1 MFLSLL
7 LLPVERTHATEPLT
21 TPNNFNFKTDIRPIL
36 SNRCFACHG
45 PDESKVESGLRLN
58 EFESATSPA
67 DSGLRA
73 LVPGKVSESE
83 LIRRIVSNDESERM
97 PPPHFSAKLTDRE
110 AELFKTWVASGA
122 KYSKHW
128 SFDQI
133 QTPRVESLVPVD
145 SFLTWQNSP
154 IDLLVLKKL
163 RELSWQPTQVA
174 DRGTLLRRITL
185 DLTGLPPTLEQQSA
199 FNDKSSSQSYEQL
212 VDELLSSPALGEH
225 WGRKWLDLARYADSA
240 GYADDPQRTIWAYR
254 DWVIQ
259 AINGGMP
266 FDQFTIEQL
275 AGDLLPNPTDE
286 QLVATAFHRNTL
298 TNNEGGTNDEE
309 FRNVAIVDRVN
320 TTMAVWMGVTMAC
333 AQCHTHK
340 FDPITQTEYF
350 QVFAILNQTKDAD
363 RTDESP
369 TLKWFTQEQRR
380 DQEKTQKE
388 LSEIELALIAPDE
401 TLNPEQQTWAA
412 ELRTPIHWQ
421 TIKPESANAKSKSP
435 ISFQDNGIIKV
446 DAIADSDTFTI
457 ELPFPGSVAVDSLSG
472 LQLRSIPD
480 AALPNGGAAI
490 GDGNFVLTNLAA
502 TFEIQPSIQI
512 PLLDANADYAQ
523 EGFSPSNAIDG
534 DAKSGWAVGGSVN
547 QPHQLNV
554 SFRMGKLKDLT
565 VANKLTGAVSI
576 RLTLKFESSYRR
588 AVLASFSIGL
598 TTDVRAERII
608 GLPTNIAKI
617 LSLEPDALS
626 DSDKDTLHSYYVS
639 TIALSRQAL
648 RDRRDSLRKIISDIK
663 PTTTVPIL
671 SELPTDQQRQTHI
684 QIRGNY
690 KVQGDLVSPDVPKAF
705 HPWQHTKLDVPPKM
719 NRLEFARWLMQPDNP
734 LTARVIANR
743 YWETFF
749 GVGIVRTSEEF
760 GSQGD
765 LPSNPEL
772 LDHLASE
779 LIRNGWDT
787 KRFIRNIVTST
798 AYRQRSSVS
807 PQRFEEDPDNV
818 YVSRGPRFRVTA
830 EQVRDMALASAGLLS
845 QRLYGPPARPP
856 QPSLGLT
863 AAFGSKTDWE
873 TSKGEERFRRGIYT
887 LWRRSNPYPSMATFD
902 APNREVCVLKRDRT
916 NTPLQALV
924 TLNDPVYV
932 EAAQGLARRIVVYDL
947 PTGSLEER
955 LERVFQLA
963 LSRHPNPRES
973 EALTKLYHESRN
985 ELSSD
990 NDRAIKLATEP
1001 IGPLPANADPIELAT
1016 WTTICNVIL
1025 NLDEFLMTP

>member
-1 MFLSLL
+1 
-7 LLPVERTHATEPLT
+7 
-21 TPNNFNFKTDIRPIL
+21 
-36 SNRCFACHG
+36 
-45 PDESKVESGLRLN
+45 
-58 EFESATSPA
+58 
-67 DSGLRA
+67 
-73 LVPGKVSESE
+73 
-83 LIRRIVSNDESERM
+83 
-97 PPPHFSAKLTDRE
+97 
-110 AELFKTWVASGA
+110 
-122 KYSKHW
+122 
-128 SFDQI
+128 
-133 QTPRVESLVPVD
+133 
-145 SFLTWQNSP
+145 
-154 IDLLVLKKL
+154 
-163 RELSWQPTQVA
+163 
-174 DRGTLLRRITL
+174 
-185 DLTGLPPTLEQQSA
+185 
-199 FNDKSSSQSYEQL
+199 
-212 VDELLSSPALGEH
+212 
-225 WGRKWLDLARYADSA
+225 
-240 GYADDPQRTIWAYR
+240 
-254 DWVIQ
+254 
-259 AINGGMP
+259 
-266 FDQFTIEQL
+266 
-275 AGDLLPNPTDE
+275 
-286 QLVATAFHRNTL
+286 
-298 TNNEGGTNDEE
+298 
-309 FRNVAIVDRVN
+309 
-320 TTMAVWMGVTMAC
+320 
-333 AQCHTHK
+333 
-340 FDPITQTEYF
+340 
-350 QVFAILNQTKDAD
+350 
-363 RTDESP
+363 
-369 TLKWFTQEQRR
+369 
-380 DQEKTQKE
+380 
-388 LSEIELALIAPDE
+388 
-401 TLNPEQQTWAA
+401 
-412 ELRTPIHWQ
+412 
-421 TIKPESANAKSKSP
+421 
-435 ISFQDNGIIKV
+435 
-446 DAIADSDTFTI
+446 
-457 ELPFPGSVAVDSLSG
+457 
-472 LQLRSIPD
+472 SIPD
-480 AALPNGGAAI
+480 AALPNGSAAI

-502 TFEIQPSIQI
+502 TLASVDSNSTSGRFVRIELSGEKKILSLAEVQVFSNEENISKGGKATQSSTELDSSAERAIDGNTSGKFADNSTTHTASSTDPWWEVDLGKVSSINKIVVWNRTDAEVANRLTGARITVLSEDRKTLWESSIDKPKANQSFEIQHSIQI

-534 DAKSGWAVGGSVN
+534 DAKTGWAVGGFVN

-565 VANKLTGAVSI
+565 VANKLTGTVSLQ
-576 RLTLKFESSYRR
+576 LTLKFESSYRR
-588 AVLASFSIGL
+588 AVLASFSVGL
-598 TTDVRAERII
+598 TTDVRAERMI
-608 GLPTNIAKI
+608 GLPTHIAKI

-626 DSDKDTLHSYYVS
+626 VSDKDSLHSYYVS

-671 SELPTDQQRQTHI
+671 SELPIDQQRQTHI

-705 HPWQHTKLDVPPKM
+705 HPWQHAKLDVPPKM
-719 NRLEFARWLMQPDNP
+719 NRLEFARWLMQSDNP

-787 KRFIRNIVTST
+787 KRFIRNIVTSM
-798 AYRQRSSVS
+798 AYRQRSSVL

-947 PTGSLEER
+947 PTGSLEQR

-963 LSRHPNPRES
+963 LSRFPNSRES
-973 EALTKLYHESRN
+973 DAIAKLYHETKMDLARDS
-985 ELSSD
+985 
-990 NDRAIKLATEP
+990 DRAIKLAIEP
-1001 IGPLPANADPIELAT
+1001 IGPLPANADPVELAT